1 MSDDVEK
8 LQIGQPKPPPPPPIL
23 VQFPSSGS
31 NNQATPIR
39 CQTSGPKFV
48 PTDATWAIEYPEL
61 QRACFFARICL
72 HRPPKEWK
80 LKNISGILQEG
91 IYISGTLR

>member
-1 MSDDVEK
+1 MSDNVEI
-8 LQIGQPKPPPPPPIL
+8 LQIDQSKPPPPPPIL
-23 VQFPSSGS
+23 VQFPSSKYGS
-31 NNQATPIR
+31 NKQATPIR

-61 QRACFFARICL
+61 QKACFFARICL

-91 IYISGTLR
+91 IYI